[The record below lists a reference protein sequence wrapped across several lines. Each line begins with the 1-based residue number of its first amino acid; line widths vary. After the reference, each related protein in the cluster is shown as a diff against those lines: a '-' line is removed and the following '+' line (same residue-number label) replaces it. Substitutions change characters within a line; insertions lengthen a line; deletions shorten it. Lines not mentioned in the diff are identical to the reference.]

1 MNILKY
7 PAVKVA
13 TLFTAGILLQHSFHF
28 PLIATFLAVALVTAT
43 AVGLTLLWR
52 RTVHESRET
61 PHPVVFVT
69 DILLLLGV
77 AGAGAFI
84 HGYNDSMR
92 GSHKL
97 AHIVQ
102 QTAQAERFHYRG
114 NWNSS
119 IYRGAEVR
127 AVGPALESPQIKAT
141 KVTFAFH
148 VDSFRAKN
156 TWETGNGNVLVDLHL
171 KNPSDSSLWIYGIR
185 PGKIYRIHGMLS
197 LPEPPR
203 NPGEF
208 DYAAYLRMR
217 DIHAL
222 LRADADSIRLINK
235 EMHEDPLHAIARA
248 TREWCTD
255 VFNRF
260 VGGEEGDFLRGLLL
274 GDRSGVD
281 PDVRSAFINAG
292 VIHVL
297 AVSGLHVGIIA
308 AIVFALLDVFR
319 LHRTAKALATIVALT
334 FYVTLVGAP
343 PSAVRAG
350 IMTSAI
356 VLASAI
362 ERKTNSLNTIAAAA
376 LIILIID
383 TFSIFNV
390 GFLLSFAAVIGIV
403 TLYKPLRG
411 MFGRH
416 AVTGL
421 PWIAPVFDLLAVSVA
436 AFIGTFPITA
446 AYFSRVS
453 IIAIVANLF
462 VVPWVGLVAAAGVSL
477 LSFAAVTKSIAVYY
491 AAAAQFLTSVL
502 LKFVTAAGGLP
513 FASLHMNAF
522 HLGWAIV
529 FYIAS
534 FTIIMTPRGDM
545 AKRLILIALFLATA
559 IMWMSLLLPGSI
571 TKQDGNLT
579 ITFLDVGQGD
589 AAFIRF
595 ADGKTMLVDA
605 GPKTFTYDAGEKV
618 VIPFLKREGIS
629 HLDVVV
635 TTHPHSDHLG
645 GIPAVL
651 RSMPVGEVIDPGQ
664 VTNTK
669 LYCEYIHLIQE
680 KHLRRAIIRAGE
692 KIEVTPTAR
701 VYVLSPTNRFVS
713 TDSDASYSHLNNS
726 SIVLKILY
734 GKTSMILS
742 GDAEREP
749 ESQMVAAYG
758 DFLRSDV
765 LKVGH
770 HGSITSSSL
779 PYVKAI
785 FSGYDNNGP
794 VQSMA
799 DGDSRK
805 WAEQKYAVVSVGKY
819 NKFNHPS
826 EEVLTRLR
834 LLGTDVSRTDENGA
848 VVFRSDGYTIKPVH
862 WR

>member
-1 MNILKY
+1 MNTFKY

-13 TLFTAGILLQHSFHF
+13 LMFTAGILLQHSFHF

-43 AVGLTLLWR
+43 AGGLTFLWR
-52 RTVHESRET
+52 RIVHESRET
-61 PHPVVFVT
+61 PHPVVFLT

-84 HGYNDSMR
+84 HGYNDYMR
-92 GSHKL
+92 ASHKL

-102 QTAQAERFHYRG
+102 QIAQAERFNYRG

-119 IYRGAEVR
+119 IYRGVEVTSI
-127 AVGPALESPQIKAT
+127 GSALEPPHIKPA

-148 VDSFRAKN
+148 IDSFRVKSS
-156 TWETGNGNVLVDLHL
+156 WEAVKGNVLAYIHL
-171 KNPSDSSLWIYGIR
+171 KNPSDSSLWIYAIR
-185 PGKIYRIHGMLS
+185 PGKIYQIHGMLS
-197 LPEPPR
+197 LPEPAR
-203 NPGEF
+203 NPGEL
-208 DYAAYLRMR
+208 DYAAYLKMR

-222 LRADADSIRLINK
+222 LHADADNIQLINK
-235 EMHEDPLHAIARA
+235 EMHEDPLHAAARA

-319 LHRTAKALATIVALT
+319 LPRTPKALATMVTLT
-334 FYVTLVGAP
+334 FYVILVGAP

-356 VLASAI
+356 VLGHAM
-362 ERKTNSLNTIAAAA
+362 ERKTSSLNTIAAAA
-376 LIILIID
+376 LIILTID

-411 MFGRH
+411 IFGRH
-416 AVTGL
+416 AVSGL
-421 PWIAPVFDLLAVSVA
+421 AWIAPVFDLLAVSVA

-453 IIAIVANLF
+453 LVALVANLF

-477 LSFAAVTKSIAVYY
+477 LSFAAVSQSIAVYY

-513 FASLHMNAF
+513 FASLHVNAF
-522 HLGWAIV
+522 HVGWAIV

-534 FTIIMTPRGDM
+534 FAIIMTPRGNM
-545 AKRLILIALFLATA
+545 TKRLILIALFLATA
-559 IMWMSLLLPGSI
+559 TVWMSLLFPGSI

-579 ITFLDVGQGD
+579 VTFLDVGQGD

-618 VIPFLKREGIS
+618 VVPFLKREGIS

-651 RSMPVGEVIDPGQ
+651 RSIPVGEVIDPGQ

-669 LYCEYIHLIQE
+669 LYREYIHLIEE
-680 KHLRRAIIRAGE
+680 KHLRRSIIRAGE
-692 KIEVTPTAR
+692 RINVTPTAR
-701 VYVLSPTNRFVS
+701 VYVLSPTNCFVS
-713 TDSDASYSHLNNS
+713 ADSNASYSHLNNS
-726 SIVLKILY
+726 STVLKVMY
-734 GKTSMILS
+734 GETSMVLS
-742 GDAEREP
+742 GDAERDP

-758 DFLRSDV
+758 DFLRSNI

-785 FSGYDNNGP
+785 FSHYNNSGQAQP
-794 VQSMA
+794 KSE
-799 DGDSRK
+799 GDTRK
-805 WAEQKYAVVSVGKY
+805 GAEQKYAVVSVGKF

-834 LLGTDVSRTDENGA
+834 LLGAEVSRTDENGA
-848 VVFRSDGYTIKPVH
+848 VVFQSDGYTIKPIH